1 MMESMRSRLAAM
13 LLAALAAVGG
23 VVWLAYSAN
32 QRSLLKLEGSILKV
46 RTYQLSPGAT
56 LVFADFRV
64 TNPTGT
70 PFVVESVEM
79 ELERGADQP
88 PLAGGVMTRRE
99 IDTFFAY
106 EKLAGPRF
114 NDPLIIQ
121 DRIPAGETLDRM
133 AAARFEV
140 PESAVEARQGL
151 RLKIRELDG
160 AVAELGEAKRP

>member
-1 MMESMRSRLAAM
+1 MKSMSSRLAAM
-13 LLAALAAVGG
+13 LLAALGVVGG
-23 VVWLAYSAN
+23 IVWFTYSEN

-46 RTYQLSPGAT
+46 RTYQLSPDAT

-64 TNPTGT
+64 ANPTGT
-70 PFVVESVEM
+70 PFVVDSVEM
-79 ELERGADQP
+79 ELDRGADAP

-106 EKLAGPRF
+106 EKLAGARF

-133 AAARFEV
+133 AAARFDV
-140 PESAVEARQGL
+140 PESEVEARAGL
-151 RLKIRELDG
+151 RLRIREIDG
-160 AVAELGEAKRP
+160 AAAELAEAKRP